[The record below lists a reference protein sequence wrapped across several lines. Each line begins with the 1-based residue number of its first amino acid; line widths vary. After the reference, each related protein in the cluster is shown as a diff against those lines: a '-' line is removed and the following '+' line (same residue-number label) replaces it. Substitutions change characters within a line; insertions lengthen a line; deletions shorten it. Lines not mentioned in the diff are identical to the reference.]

1 MFDKCFGS
9 EEISHKI
16 LLFRGRISI
25 TASVELLIQQI
36 NNTDVIVYIQVVEKW
51 LANLKLRYKVTLRF
65 KKYYNL
71 KIINANKQ
79 CDTTNQQYWGFCLCS
94 DHWKRIFEPEIN
106 KKKMN
111 EFCIFCLPDK
121 KLSTAL
127 MLSDRNVFGLVS
139 MILPFKFANCYAELS
154 LE

>member
-1 MFDKCFGS
+1 MSTFWIKQGPFLPVVSKFMFDKCFGS

-36 NNTDVIVYIQVVEKW
+36 NNTDVVVYIQVVEKW
-51 LANLKLRYKVTLRF
+51 LSNLKLRNKVRLRF

-106 KKKMN
+106 KN
-111 EFCIFCLPDK
+111 VCIVDLLYHTYYIIF
-121 KLSTAL
+121 KL
-127 MLSDRNVFGLVS
+127 
-139 MILPFKFANCYAELS
+139 
-154 LE
+154 